1 MATTARAVVDE
12 ILSHA
17 PKLPPT
23 TRDFFVAGDPEAPVT
38 GIVVT
43 FQATRAVLDAAVA
56 AGANFIIT
64 HEPTYYTDGDLSELD
79 ADPIYQSKRQFLAD
93 HQLIVWRCH
102 DSIHQMTPD
111 GIVAGMVEALGWGPA
126 CSESKFHF
134 DLPPTT
140 LGELAK
146 QACRRLKIDAVRVVG
161 DPAMPVRRAALSVG
175 APGFAR
181 HRQLLAFPGTDVLVS
196 GEGREWETCEY
207 VRDSA
212 RAGRRQGLIVLG
224 HANSEEAGMGYFAR
238 WLKGKFPQLAVRF
251 IAAGDPFRS
260 ISGA

>member
-1 MATTARAVVDE
+1 MDQ

-17 PKLPPT
+17 PTLPAT
-23 TRDFFVAGDPEAPVT
+23 TRDFFAAGDPQATVQ
-38 GIVVT
+38 GVVVT

-56 AGANFIIT
+56 AGANFVIT
-64 HEPTYYTDGDLSELD
+64 HEPTFYLDGDLAELD
-79 ADPIYQSKRQFLAD
+79 ADAIYRSKKQFLAD
-93 HQLIVWRCH
+93 HRLVVWRCH

-111 GIVAGMVEALGWGPA
+111 GIVAGMVEALGWPDA
-126 CSESKFHF
+126 CRESKFHF

-175 APGFAR
+175 APGFGR
-181 HRQLLAFPGTDVLVS
+181 HRQLLAYPQTDVLVS

-212 RAGRRQGLIVLG
+212 RAGRPQGMIVLG
-224 HANSEEAGMGYFAR
+224 HANSEEAGMAYFAR
-238 WLKGKFPQLAVRF
+238 WLRGKFPQLDIRF

-260 ISGA
+260 IAGV